1 MHEANFTQEIVNSI
15 LDELK
20 KYPSCR
26 AKQIK
31 VKVGEMLHLMPESV
45 KTHYAQMTQGTN
57 LEGVMLILEEMPV
70 EIKCRSC
77 GSVGGVED
85 HHVLFCSKCDSFN
98 VELIKGKEVVVDS
111 IEMMEEKG
119 VEK

>member
-45 KTHYAQMTQGTN
+45 KTHYTQMTQGTN
-57 LEGVMLILEEMPV
+57 LEGVTLFLEEEPV
-70 EIKCRSC
+70 QVKCRHC

-85 HHVLFCSKCDSFN
+85 HHVLFCAKCD
-98 VELIKGKEVVVDS
+98 
-111 IEMMEEKG
+111 
-119 VEK
+119 